1 MNSAGRL
8 VFSSSRSDHITPL
21 LHQLHWLKALELIQF
36 KLAVLTYR
44 CIHRMALTYLAD
56 KLLQPA
62 DLGIRTHLRSALTTS
77 LPVRRTR
84 LSTVGD
90 RAFFCRRCPH
100 LERPAAPRH
109 VRIISA
115 CFRSRLRMHLFRRF
129 FPLLL
134 FCAYEVTCHYWVS
147 VHSFLFTYTLHFAP
161 CNNFSIWDHRLE
173 DYLNF
178 CYIFWKL
185 GIFYISFCRVLVSGT
200 HWVMVNGCHPLVKS
214 VFLKLL

>member
-84 LSTVGD
+84 RSTVGD
-90 RAFFCRRCPH
+90 RAFPV
-100 LERPAAPRH
+100 AAARTWNDLPRH
-109 VRIISA
+109 VTS
-115 CFRSRLRMHLFRRF
+115 
-129 FPLLL
+129 
-134 FCAYEVTCHYWVS
+134 T
-147 VHSFLFTYTLHFAP
+147 SFLP
-161 CNNFSIWDHRLE
+161 
-173 DYLNF
+173 
-178 CYIFWKL
+178 
-185 GIFYISFCRVLVSGT
+185 
-200 HWVMVNGCHPLVKS
+200 
-214 VFLKLL
+214 VFEAV